1 MPKDLQGLT
10 VFVASP
16 GGLEPERTA
25 FFDTLNRFNVDD
37 GHELGVTF
45 IPQGHELAY
54 AGAGRPQELINQ
66 QIRESDYLLVVF
78 WDKWGFQPD
87 NEGRYTSGTE
97 EEFHVGL
104 ECLVDQ
110 DRPMADVVV
119 FFKGTPDRQLS
130 DPGIQLQKVL
140 DFRTKLEAERQVLYR
155 NFDDLA
161 EFSMH
166 LRRLLSKWARDRRDG
181 GSPKATLPP
190 PAQVAESPTP
200 TGSEEDL
207 TLVERARVAAKA
219 GQTTLAHQLFTQATT
234 GTYDRVAWTEYVRF
248 LRRTNRLGVLQ
259 SVGDKMIEKARDLN
273 DHQGAAEGLSNLGIA
288 KRAQGHR
295 TVALN
300 YFDQAIKEID
310 AWEEQL
316 GPSNESTSMR
326 AFLLD
331 NRGLTLRRMR
341 GRLPEA
347 VDSINKA
354 IALHAD
360 VGDDRG
366 RAHAFRNSATV
377 LTQGGSY
384 DEAIKALTTA
394 RELFEALEDERGLAM
409 TLSSLGEA
417 LEFSGQPPQAIEMY
431 ELALQLNTNLNNAQ
445 GKSMNLAHLSRAQLA
460 TGNRSAAEQSAEACM
475 ALNVSSGNTEGMAA
489 ALHAQGRF
497 SLATGDR
504 FRAQA
509 ALREALGLFQEVDQP
524 AGTAGVS
531 VDLAGLAL
539 DEGDWKVATEMLV
552 LAKQTLEESPHAAIA
567 QTLQALE
574 GRLQHTGPI
583 PTQAQ
588 P

>member
-1 MPKDLQGLT
+1 MPKNLQGLT

-37 GHELGVTF
+37 GHELGVAF

-87 NEGRYTSGTE
+87 TEGKYTSGTE
-97 EEFHVGL
+97 EEFYIGL
-104 ECLVDQ
+104 ECLADVDH
-110 DRPMADVVV
+110 PMADVVV

-130 DPGIQLQKVL
+130 DPGTQLQKVL
-140 DFRTKLEAERQVLYR
+140 DFRKKLEVERRVLYR

-166 LRRLLSKWARDRRDG
+166 LRRLLSKWSRDRRNG

-190 PAQVAESPTP
+190 PA
-200 TGSEEDL
+200 GSEYQPLFDGPADGES
-207 TLVERARVAAKA
+207 LVDRARRAAKA
-219 GQTTLAHQLFTQATT
+219 GQSTLAHQLFTQATT

-248 LRRTNRLGVLQ
+248 LRRTNRIGVLQ

-288 KRAQGHR
+288 KRSQGHR
-295 TVALN
+295 TVALK
-300 YFDQAIKEID
+300 YFDRALKEID
-310 AWEEQL
+310 AWDEKE
-316 GPSNESTSMR
+316 GEATPESISMR

-341 GRLPEA
+341 GRLPDAVRAIDEA
-347 VDSINKA
+347 IS
-354 IALHAD
+354 LHAA

-366 RAHAFRNSATV
+366 RAHAFRNSAIV
-377 LTQGGSY
+377 LTQAGSY
-384 DEAIKALTTA
+384 AQAIDALRTA
-394 RELFEALEDERGLAM
+394 RGLFEALDDERGLAM

-417 LEFSGQPPQAIEMY
+417 LEFSGIPQQAIKMY
-431 ELALQLNTNLNNAQ
+431 ELALHLNTNLNNLQ

-460 TGNRSAAEQSAEACM
+460 TGNQQAAAENAEACI
-475 ALNVSSGNTEGMAA
+475 ALNVRSGNTEGMAA
-489 ALHAQGRF
+489 ALHAQGRVE
-497 SLATGDR
+497 LAAGNR
-504 FRAQA
+504 PRAQS
-509 ALREALGLFQEVDQP
+509 ALREALTLFQEVDQP

-531 VDLAGLAL
+531 LDLATIAL
-539 DEGDWKVATEMLV
+539 DDADLSAATDLLL
-552 LAKQTLEESPHAAIA
+552 LAKQTLDESPHAAIS
-567 QTLQALE
+567 QTLQIVQD
-574 GRLQHTGPI
+574 RLQSAGPG
-583 PTQAQ
+583 QDQ
-588 P
+588 R